1 MSLAV
6 ITVNAQSPQLD
17 KQAQEVAVIA
27 RALELAATDIRS
39 HGGAKTSGNINGD
52 GGILLGTWVY
62 TAQAAN

>member
-6 ITVNAQSPQLD
+6 ITVNAQSPALD

-39 HGGAKTSGNINGD
+39 HGAKTSGSIVDSGAVV
-52 GGILLGTWVY
+52 LASYVY
-62 TAQAAN
+62 TPQASS

>member
-6 ITVNAQSPQLD
+6 IT
-17 KQAQEVAVIA
+17 
-27 RALELAATDIRS
+27 IRS